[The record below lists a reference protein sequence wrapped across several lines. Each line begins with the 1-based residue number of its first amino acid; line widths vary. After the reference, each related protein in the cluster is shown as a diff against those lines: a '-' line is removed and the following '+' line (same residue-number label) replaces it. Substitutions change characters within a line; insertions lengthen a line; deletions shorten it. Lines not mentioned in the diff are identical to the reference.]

1 MPILLKLS
9 QNTEEERIFL
19 NSFYEASIIL
29 KIKLN
34 KATKRKSYR
43 LISLMNIPAKYLNK
57 ISNLANQIQ
66 QYLKRIIHYGK
77 WDSPLRIK
85 WFNIHISIKVMYHI
99 KTIKN
104 KNRMIISMQKQD
116 LTKFNTFS
124 FKKMLTT

>member
-9 QNTEEERIFL
+9 QNTEEERILL

-29 KIKLN
+29 KLKLN

-85 WFNIHISIKVMYHI
+85 WLNINISIKVMYHI

-104 KNRMIISMQKQD
+104 KNCMIISMQKQY
-116 LTKFNTFS
+116 LTKFNIFS
-124 FKKMLTT
+124 LKKMLTT